1 MDKRLDIRD
10 LVTTETD
17 RAEAAALQQEALE
30 SPTVRTQAQSRYE
43 RYREEAATQAA
54 ELTGVSR
61 QDALARIP
69 AYSAAEVE
77 RKTVRLPADHPLQ
90 IKGEWMT
97 FADLVARG
105 AEFDGVSIPDPIEG
119 AVYGKSTAKV
129 YYNSGNLVIHSW
141 AHGVGISYVKAAG
154 DPPSAPG
161 AAIVPSTRSETVSAS
176 EPPAT
181 GVDLAAS
188 QPVESFPHRKGS
200 GDQQRLLATHQN
212 YLHLLDAYKCTVRY
226 NVIAKE
232 IEINIPGMKGSL
244 DNRLSSALTHIE
256 SLAALNGLSTA
267 PCSKYV
273 TLIADEYQ
281 YNPIADW
288 IHSKPW
294 DGQDRLSDVYATLV
308 AHEDFPADLKQTLLY
323 RWLISAVAA
332 VLKPSGFHCRG
343 VLTLQG
349 EQSLGKTSW
358 IRNLVS
364 EPYLQDSYVLEGH
377 HLDPANKDT
386 VLIAIKH
393 WIVELGELDSSF
405 KKDIARIK
413 GFITNKSDTVRKPYA
428 AAASEFQRR
437 TVFAASVNEEHFLVD
452 PTGNSRWWV
461 IPLVKIYY
469 DHEIDMQQVFAQLA
483 VDYTAGEQWWLTRDE
498 EELLQSQNRWFE
510 AVSVI
515 EEQLVA
521 AFDHDMPDEARP
533 TLTAS
538 EALQHVDY
546 TKPTNAQA
554 RECGGVLR
562 KLFGQPKK
570 IKGRTVWRL
579 PLRTGR

>member
-10 LVTTETD
+10 LATTEAD

-30 SPTVRTQAQSRYE
+30 NPTVRTQAQSRYE

-61 QDALARIP
+61 QHALARIP

-77 RKTVRLPADHPLQ
+77 RKTVRLPAAHPLQ

-97 FADLVARG
+97 AGELAARS
-105 AEFDGVSIPDPIEG
+105 AEFDGVSMPDPIEG
-119 AVYGKSTAKV
+119 PEYGKSTAKV
-129 YYNSGNLVIHSW
+129 YNNDGSPVIHSW
-141 AHGVGISYVKAAG
+141 AHGVGTSYVLGAN

-161 AAIVPSTRSETVSAS
+161 TAIVAGTRSETVPAS

-181 GVDLAAS
+181 GIDLAAS

-232 IEINIPGMKGSL
+232 IEINIPGMKGSV

-267 PCSKYV
+267 PCGKYV

-308 AHEDFPADLKQTLLY
+308 AHEDFPADLKRTLLY

-358 IRNLVS
+358 IRSLVTD
-364 EPYLQDSYVLEGH
+364 PILQEAYVLEGH

-413 GFITNKSDTVRKPYA
+413 GVITNQSDKVRKPYA
-428 AAASEFQRR
+428 AAPSEFQRR
-437 TVFAASVNEEHFLVD
+437 TVFAASVNEVNFLVD

-461 IPLVKIYY
+461 IPLIRIDYQH
-469 DHEIDMQQVFAQLA
+469 DIDMQQVFAQLA
-483 VDYTAGEQWWLTRDE
+483 VDFDAGERWWLTREE
-498 EELLQSQNRWFE
+498 EELLKSQNRWFE

-515 EEQLVA
+515 EEKLLA
-521 AFDHDMPDEARP
+521 AFDHDMPDEEWL
-533 TLTAS
+533 TLTAA
-538 EALQHVDY
+538 EALEHVDY
-546 TKPTNAQA
+546 PKPTNPQA

-562 KLFGQPKK
+562 KLFGEPKK

-579 PLRTGR
+579 PLRTGL